1 MRILGIESS
10 CDETAAAVVT
20 DDREILSNVIY
31 SQTLEHFAY
40 SGVVPEIAARAHLEK
55 IDLVVEKALN
65 DASMTV
71 SDIDAVAGACGPGL
85 IGGVIVGATF
95 AKAMSLS
102 LGIPFIAVNHIE
114 AHALCARLTNDVKFP
129 YLLLLASGGHCQ
141 ICIAHGI
148 EQFEVIGKTLDDS
161 VGESFDKVAKMM
173 ELGYPGGPAV
183 EKLANSGNPDRFNL
197 PRPLCSKDS
206 LDFSFS
212 GLKTAVRITI
222 QRDLGS
228 DQCDVG
234 SDDDK
239 THVRQALSDEK
250 RLCESFN
257 QNEQDKADLCASFQR
272 TVNDVLSYKM
282 NAAICLC
289 KSKNIDLDAAVI
301 SGGVAANKSIRNSIQ
316 LICQKHDVKFCAPP
330 INLCT
335 DNAVMVA
342 WNGVEKALVS
352 KFDDLD
358 FRPRPRWPL
367 KV

>member
-20 DDREILSNVIY
+20 DDRAVLSNVIY
-31 SQTLEHFAY
+31 SQTLEHLAY

-55 IDLVVEKALN
+55 IDIVVKKAIT
-65 DASMTV
+65 DAGMTA
-71 SDIDAVAGACGPGL
+71 SDLDAVAGTCGPGL

-95 AKAMSLS
+95 AKAMSFS
-102 LGIPFIAVNHIE
+102 LGIPFIAINHIE
-114 AHALCARLTNDVKFP
+114 AHALCARLTNDVNFP

-141 ICIAHGI
+141 ICIAHGV
-148 EQFEVIGKTLDDS
+148 EQFEIIGKTLDDS
-161 VGESFDKVAKMM
+161 VGESFDKAAKMM
-173 ELGYPGGPAV
+173 DLGYPGGPAV
-183 EKLANSGNPDRFNL
+183 EKLSHNGNPDRFNL

-222 QRDLGS
+222 
-228 DQCDVG
+228 
-234 SDDDK
+234 
-239 THVRQALSDEK
+239 EK
-250 RLCESFN
+250 HIQS
-257 QNEQDKADLCASFQR
+257 EQDKADLCASFQR

-282 NAAICLC
+282 SSALCLC
-289 KSKNIDLDAAVI
+289 KSRNINLDAVVI
-301 SGGVAANKSIRNSIQ
+301 SGGVAANKSIRNSMQ
-316 LICQKHDVKFCAPP
+316 LICNRHEVRFCAPP

-335 DNAVMVA
+335 DNGVMIA
-342 WNGVEKALVS
+342 WNGVEKARDN

-367 KV
+367 KETAA